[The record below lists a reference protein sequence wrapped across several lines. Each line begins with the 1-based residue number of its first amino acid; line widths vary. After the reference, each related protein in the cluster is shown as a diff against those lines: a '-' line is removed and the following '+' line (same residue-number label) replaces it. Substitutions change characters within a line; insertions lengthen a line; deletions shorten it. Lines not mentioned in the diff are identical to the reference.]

1 MATSE
6 NASAMAEILG
16 LAPTPSPSSSG
27 ASTPNPHI
35 TPALAIAP
43 PSKEGWPVAPP
54 RGTSAMVSTTTISST
69 SGTGAAPPPMFT
81 SAKTTTLAPTFD
93 PSPSTSTSTSTSLE
107 ESDKAR
113 RKREKAEKKLAKEAK
128 KLAKEEKRSKRLPA
142 PPAVVRPPRS
152 PSPEFKVH
160 SAAHDPFHVTSETP
174 VGDREP
180 PKKAAGVYASMF
192 VSSKQGGMGATWD
205 GDAGK
210 LKEAEGDVKV
220 EVTEPVKEKKSKKD
234 KSKKKRKAEEIES
247 VAVEPVVEAVEAVT
261 EEKKETKEE
270 KRARK
275 EAKRARKEAKGKRN
289 E

>member
-54 RGTSAMVSTTTISST
+54 RGTSAMVSTTTIST
-69 SGTGAAPPPMFT
+69 KGTGAAPSFT
-81 SAKTTTLAPTFD
+81 SAKTTTLEPTFD
-93 PSPSTSTSTSTSLE
+93 PLPSTSTSTE

-113 RKREKAEKKLAKEAK
+113 RKREKFEKKLAKEAK
-128 KLAKEEKRSKRLPA
+128 RALKEEKKKRLPS
-142 PPAVVRPPRS
+142 PPPSTRPPRS

-174 VGDREP
+174 VGDKEP

-210 LKEAEGDVKV
+210 LKETVEGDAKV
-220 EVTEPVKEKKSKKD
+220 EMKEPVKEKKSKKD
-234 KSKKKRKAEEIES
+234 KSKKKRKAEEIEE
-247 VAVEPVVEAVEAVT
+247 VVVEPVVEAEK

-275 EAKRARKEAKGKRN
+275 EAKRLKKEAKRQK
-289 E
+289 